1 MTSHHYAPLPGQTV
15 SSHDNLFKGSGMCGG
30 CAHLFDLEVLN
41 LAYHG
46 SSAWSVA
53 KVGQFPSGAV
63 SMVLLDTHGNS
74 ARFNVGVQSWV
85 IASPPPMGTF
95 VVNVSKAMSGGIS
108 LHWQDKLPE
117 IAATLTVS
125 ELLTQL
131 QEPPTKPEAPRKT
144 AMPVRMEIGK
154 QAQSAPKAPS
164 VSYYLELAPAKP
176 RKDHG
181 KSKPRTRVSKRIVAT
196 LHFFADRDNLTR
208 SKWPKALPTAGAGRD
223 LASSWPGAMRS
234 SKKAAMRQDTFQD
247 ALARYSPTH
256 EGQLESCADEAV
268 LDLFAPLMN
277 SDEHA
282 ADAFDLADCLA
293 NDIMNTPEL
302 VYAK

>member
-1 MTSHHYAPLPGQTV
+1 MTSHYAPLPGQTV

-30 CAHLFDLEVLN
+30 CAHLFDLEGLN

-74 ARFNVGVQSWV
+74 ARFNVGVQSWAT
-85 IASPPPMGTF
+85 ASPPPMGTF
-95 VVNVSKAMSGGIS
+95 VANVSKAMSGGIS

-154 QAQSAPKAPS
+154 QAQTAAKAPS

-176 RKDHG
+176 RKDDG
-181 KSKPRTRVSKRIVAT
+181 KSKPRPRVSKRMAAT
-196 LHFFADRDNLTR
+196 LRFFADRDNLTR
-208 SKWPKALPTAGAGRD
+208 PKCPKALPTAGAGRD
-223 LASSWPGAMRS
+223 LASSWPGAMRL
-234 SKKAAMRQDTFQD
+234 SKKVAMRQDAF
-247 ALARYSPTH
+247 ARYSPTH

-302 VYAK
+302 VYAT